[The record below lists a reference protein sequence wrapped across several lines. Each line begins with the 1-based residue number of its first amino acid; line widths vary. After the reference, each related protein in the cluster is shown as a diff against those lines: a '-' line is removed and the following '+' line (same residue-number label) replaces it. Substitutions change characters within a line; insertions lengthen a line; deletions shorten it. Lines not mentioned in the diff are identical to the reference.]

1 MYYDYNY
8 NGLNGVANQ
17 VQGIAIWTIVALIL
31 AIIGGV
37 LVYFLF
43 VRADLK
49 LNAGLKKLRDL
60 LDFKIMLIEPI
71 LKILYLIGTIFIILV
86 SFNFI
91 TINFV
96 TFLLILILGPI
107 ILRIIYEASIILI
120 MIWKNTKI
128 ISENTQKT
136 KEKTTKSSDEKN

>member
-91 TINFV
+91 TINFI